1 MNFTALEWACLLF
14 GALLAGASKGGLP
27 GLNTAAV
34 VLFAQAMSARAA
46 TGTLLPLL
54 IAADIVAVTM
64 FRRTANWRELLR
76 LTPSTIIGVILGAW
90 LLGRVDDSSSQR
102 LIGAIIL
109 ALCALQLW
117 RSRDR
122 DPNAGVAWLKAPAT
136 IATVGVLA
144 GSTTMIANAAG
155 PVMTLY
161 LLAMRLPKLEFVGT
175 TAWFFFAVNLF
186 KLPFMVGLGL
196 LNVASLELDAMLL
209 PALLLGVLGGR
220 FVLERLPQVWFE
232 RAAIIMAVI
241 GGLRLLLG

>member
-1 MNFTALEWACLLF
+1 MTFTALEWACLLF

-34 VLFAQAMSARAA
+34 VLFAQAIGARAA

-64 FRRTANWRELLR
+64 FRRSANWRELLR
-76 LTPSTIIGVILGAW
+76 LAPSTIVGVILGAW
-90 LLGRVDDSSSQR
+90 LLGRIDDQSSQQ

-117 RSRDR
+117 RSRD
-122 DPNAGVAWLKAPAT
+122 PNAGVAWLKAPAT
-136 IATVGVLA
+136 IGAVGILA

-186 KLPFMVGLGL
+186 KVPFMISLGL
-196 LNVASLELDAMLL
+196 LNTSSLQLDATLL
-209 PALLLGVLGGR
+209 PALLLGVFGGR
-220 FVLERLPQVWFE
+220 FVLERLPQIWFE
-232 RAAIIMAVI
+232 RAALAMAII
-241 GGLRLLLG
+241 GGARLLLS

>member
-1 MNFTALEWACLLF
+1 MNFQALEWASLLL
-14 GALLAGASKGGLP
+14 GAIIAGASKGGLP

-64 FRRTANWRELLR
+64 FRRNANWRELLR
-76 LTPSTIIGVILGAW
+76 LAPSTIVGVIFGAW
-90 LLGRVDDSSSQR
+90 LLSRVDNQSSQH

-109 ALCALQLW
+109 ALCTLQIW
-117 RSRDR
+117 RAR
-122 DPNAGVAWLKAPAT
+122 DPSAGTAWLKSPLT
-136 IATVGVLA
+136 IAGVGVLA

-186 KLPFMVGLGL
+186 KLPFMIGLGL
-196 LNVASLELDAMLL
+196 VNASSLQLGMMLL
-209 PALLLGVLGGR
+209 PALLLGVFGGR
-220 FVLERLPQVWFE
+220 FVLERLPQIWFE
-232 RAAIIMAVI
+232 RAALIMAVI
-241 GGLRLLLG
+241 GGARLLLS

>member
-1 MNFTALEWACLLF
+1 MTFTALEWACLLF

-27 GLNTAAV
+27 GLNIAAV

-54 IAADIVAVTM
+54 IAADIVAVMM
-64 FRRTANWRELLR
+64 FRRSANWRELLR
-76 LTPSTIIGVILGAW
+76 LALSTIIGVVLGAW
-90 LLGRVDDSSSQR
+90 LLGRVDDISSQR

-117 RSRDR
+117 RARDK
-122 DPNAGVAWLKAPAT
+122 NAGVAWLKAPPT

-144 GSTTMIANAAG
+144 GGTTMIANAAG

-186 KLPFMVGLGL
+186 KLPFMIGLGL
-196 LNVASLELDAMLL
+196 LNTASLQLDAMLL

-220 FVLERLPQVWFE
+220 LVLERLPQVWFE
-232 RAAIIMAVI
+232 RAALALAII
-241 GGLRLLLG
+241 GGVRLLLG